1 MFMLDRSICLHYYVC
16 MKKTTQSVLEAS
28 SEIGEHLKTWRKI
41 YQLKSTQV
49 AQRAGIS
56 AGTLRKLENGDPSV
70 SAAALLEVARS
81 LGLLETLSNCLDPL
95 NTDLGRARVNERL
108 PKRVR

>member
-1 MFMLDRSICLHYYVC
+1 
-16 MKKTTQSVLEAS
+16 MKKTTQSVFDAS
-28 SEIGEHLKTWRKI
+28 SEIGGHLRTWRKI
-41 YQLKSTQV
+41 YELKSTQV

-56 AGTLRKLENGDPSV
+56 TGTLRKLENGDPSV

-81 LGLLETLSNCLDPL
+81 LGLLETLTNCLDPL